1 MIIGR
6 PNADASSTLRE
17 RPYRSQEKELIFCQH
32 LAVGFRRFPSV
43 PEIFKYKE

>member
-1 MIIGR
+1 M
-6 PNADASSTLRE
+6 ASPRFAI
-17 RPYRSQEKELIFCQH
+17 RSQEKELIFCQH